1 MEAEPLSGIPSRRL
15 GTRKN
20 DMIVSRSHT
29 LYGNE
34 LRKALPSLILN
45 YGGRA
50 SQWHSQSETGNE
62 EKRENSVSLMLL
74 VR

>member
-1 MEAEPLSGIPSRRL
+1 
-15 GTRKN
+15 
-20 DMIVSRSHT
+20 MIVSRSHT

-62 EKRENSVSLMLL
+62 KNEKIDENLL
-74 VR
+74 TTNKSGNFKNVQICHPK

>member
-1 MEAEPLSGIPSRRL
+1 
-15 GTRKN
+15 
-20 DMIVSRSHT
+20 MIVSRSHT